1 MRLFILAITAAFVF
15 SACSGDRSSSGPV
28 NDPTAAYH
36 VTFSPDK
43 KSAHVTAV
51 FSIDEPVL
59 FMYVQS
65 TAELPNGEATFV
77 KNLVLQ
83 DTTGGTLKIKDL
95 GNGDWEHSSDR
106 NDRVVLSYDIELNH
120 QRYSWPSGIDEVAFV
135 RDDAV
140 FFTGDALFIMPGEQL
155 KDIKVTIDV
164 PGGWNISVPWKKTGA
179 NTYRAV
185 NSRDLVVN
193 CGMVGTHDV
202 RFVQVDSFQL
212 RLAIGGTQKKSADL
226 FVKTITP
233 ALRAYAALF
242 GGSRFSDYLITIHDD
257 VQSDGGAF
265 RSSFSQV
272 IDGVANNNSVVTWGH
287 TMLHEL
293 FHLWNGN
300 AMIPSTQEEWFK
312 EGVTDYMTVKYLYS
326 LNIFDKE
333 NFFKAMENTQ
343 RKYILAQLMDRLTN
357 SPSLSVREAGNEK
370 AKNRLMVY
378 GGGSLTAF
386 MLDVEL
392 RERTGRKR
400 GIEDLLRMMYDEFGR
415 TDTKYTLSDIVRL
428 SSAVAETDMQWF
440 FDRYVNGRDRFD
452 VRPYYTKVGLQLDTF
467 VEEIYLSKI
476 SDAST
481 DQQMLFR
488 SMFRN

>member
-1 MRLFILAITAAFVF
+1 MKLFILALAAAF
-15 SACSGDRSSSGPV
+15 SLTACSADRTSSGPV
-28 NDPTAAYH
+28 QDPTATYH
-36 VTFSPDK
+36 VSFAPDK
-43 KSAHVTAV
+43 QSVHISAV
-51 FSIDEPVL
+51 FSIDEPLL

-65 TAELPNGEATFV
+65 TKELPNGEATFV
-77 KNLVLQ
+77 KNIS
-83 DTTGGTLKIKDL
+83 LKDGAGNPLALKDI
-95 GNGDWEHSSDR
+95 GNGDWEHSAER
-106 NDRVVLSYDIELNH
+106 NDRVTLSYEIELQH
-120 QRYSWPSGIDEVAFV
+120 HRYPWPGGIDEVAFV

-140 FFTGDALFIMPGEQL
+140 FFTGDALFILPGEQL
-155 KDIKVTIDV
+155 KDIDVTVDV
-164 PGGWNISVPWKKTGA
+164 PAGWNISVPWKKTGG
-179 NTYRAV
+179 NTFRAM

-212 RLAIGGTQKKSADL
+212 QLAIGGTQKRSVDL
-226 FVKTITP
+226 FVKTMTP
-233 ALRAYAALF
+233 ALRAYSALF
-242 GGSRFSDYLITIHDD
+242 GGSRFSDYLIVIHDD

-287 TMLHEL
+287 TMLHEI

-300 AMIPSTQEEWFK
+300 AIIPSTQEEWFK
-312 EGVTDYMTVKYLYS
+312 EGATDYMTVKYLYS
-326 LNIFDKE
+326 LNIFDKT

-357 SPSLSVREAGNEK
+357 SPSVSVREAGNDK

-378 GGGSLTAF
+378 GGGSLAAF

-415 TDTKYTLSDIVRL
+415 TDTKYTQEDIIRI
-428 SSAVAETDMQWF
+428 SSEVAGTDMRWF
-440 FDRYVNGRDRFD
+440 FDRYVNGRERFD
-452 VRPYYTKVGLQLDTF
+452 MRPYYTKVGLQLDTF